1 MGTKVLHRPT
11 PLDTPCVEWTGSIQK
26 NGYGYFYAVGTPQ
39 RQVLAH
45 RAAAA
50 AVLGWEALEGKVVL
64 HRCDNP
70 PCVRYDHLQVGT
82 QVDNCKDMWAKGRG
96 RNGTRRLTSDQ
107 VRRIRSE
114 RQSGRTLQS
123 IADEFGVTSSNIHY
137 IIANLTWKELI

>member
-11 PLDTPCVEWTGSIQK
+11 PLDTPCVEWEGSIQK
-26 NGYGYFYAVGTPQ
+26 NGYGYFYVDGN

-50 AVLGWEALEGKVVL
+50 AVLGWEALEGRVVL

-70 PCVRYDHLQVGT
+70 PCVRYDHLEVGT
-82 QVDNCKDMWAKGRG
+82 QIDNCKDMWAKGRG
-96 RNGTRRLTSDQ
+96 RNGTRRLTADQ

-114 RQSGRTLQS
+114 RQSGRTDQS
-123 IADEFGVTSSNIHY
+123 LADEFGVSRSNIY
-137 IIANLTWKELI
+137 QITANLTWKELI